1 MENPPQ
7 QPQLFTNIP
16 SPSSNTS
23 SPSSYHQYIITI
35 LLSPIYHHHPP
46 YADHSK
52 QVSVQGE
59 LKPISELTDGTS
71 STWKRLSDWGWYN
84 YDDGD
89 DKINKDVETPPMLMN
104 HQMIR
109 KKVKTISIAIDRMRI
124 VQRQDVQH
132 QISSYISFLNNSALC
147 RRHVFACM
155 SAPWLMLSWCAALG
169 WLGLG
174 LPVGKH
180 T

>member
-7 QPQLFTNIP
+7 QPQLFTNIS
-16 SPSSNTS
+16 SPSSNIS

-35 LLSPIYHHHPP
+35 LLRPIILNRCRCR
-46 YADHSK
+46 
-52 QVSVQGE
+52 GE

-71 STWKRLSDWGWYN
+71 STWGRLSDWGWYN

-147 RRHVFACM
+147 RRHVLACM